1 MHKIFAKPSF
11 LGKRVVFLTQCHST
25 NDELSLLC
33 KNERPPE
40 GTVVYTDQQL
50 NGKGQRGN
58 TWLAEPSKNILM
70 SLLLRPIFLEIKNQ
84 HYLNLIVGLA
94 ILDWLKE
101 STRGLELKLKWPNDI
116 FINGRK
122 LGGVLIENSLK
133 GTMLDYSI
141 VGIGINLNQEIMSI
155 PEATSLINETG
166 ISFDVFESMEG
177 LLYSIEYW
185 YNQLRSSN
193 HQSILSSYHESLM
206 WVNESHVFEKK
217 GELFE
222 GMVRGINDI
231 GQLKIENGKEI
242 EVFNIKEVRFVR

>member
-40 GTVVYTDQQL
+40 GIVVYTDQQL
-50 NGKGQRGN
+50 RGRGQRGN
-58 TWLAEPSKNILM
+58 VWLAEPSKNILM

-116 FINGRK
+116 YVNGRK

-133 GTMLDYSI
+133 GAMLDYTI
-141 VGIGINLNQEIMSI
+141 VGIGLNLNQEEMVI
-155 PEATSLINETG
+155 PEATSLIKETAT
-166 ISFDVFESMEG
+166 SFDVIETMDE

-185 YNQLRSSN
+185 YNQLRNSN
-193 HQSILSSYHESLM
+193 HQSILSNYHESLM
-206 WVNESHVFEKK
+206 WVNEPHFFKKK

-222 GMVRGINDI
+222 GIIRGINDI
-231 GQLKIENGKEI
+231 GQLKIEKGNEI
-242 EVFNIKEVRFVR
+242 EVFNIKEVTFVR